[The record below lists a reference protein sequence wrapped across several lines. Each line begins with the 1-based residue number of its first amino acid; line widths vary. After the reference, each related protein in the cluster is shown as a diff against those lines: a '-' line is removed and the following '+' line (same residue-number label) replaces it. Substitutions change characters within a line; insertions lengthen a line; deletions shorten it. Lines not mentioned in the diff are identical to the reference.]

1 MGPGV
6 QNSET
11 TAATV
16 GGEVAAQ
23 GGGLRLGLGGVRH
36 GGLSE
41 ACGIGGAGFVDYK
54 GHLVSFLGN

>member
-16 GGEVAAQ
+16 GGEVAAP

-36 GGLSE
+36 
-41 ACGIGGAGFVDYK
+41 GIGGAGFVDYK